1 MINTNI
7 AEVREEP
14 VAEYQKGQIIRL
26 FDVFVIAPV
35 TIYAGIKG
43 DFHPL
48 IKILLI
54 AIGIGTVYYN
64 AKNFLIN
71 YKRDT
76 SGKLPL
82 YGTKNII

>member
-1 MINTNI
+1 MPI
-7 AEVREEP
+7 AEYRNETIT
-14 VAEYQKGQIIRL
+14 EYQKGQIVRL

-43 DFHPL
+43 NFHPL

-76 SGKLPL
+76 SGELPL
-82 YGTKNII
+82 YGSKNII